1 MEDVGAEYF
10 SYWETTRF
18 FENEELSMYGLEDA
32 LSCHY
37 DSSSPDGAT
46 STAAGGIVSP
56 TSPSPVFASTITN
69 KTVIME
75 RNRRQKL
82 NEKLYALR
90 TVVPNITKM
99 DKASIIKDAIT
110 YIQELQEEEK
120 KLQAEISEIESMKE
134 TKINF
139 KDENDSDHLM
149 TFSPPKK
156 QKTTSTSSLPTYTSS
171 TAIEL
176 IELKVTE
183 IGENILTISLTCN
196 KKTGTMAK
204 LCEIFESLNLKILT
218 ASITALS
225 GSLLHTLFVEK
236 LNVLIKRSTTS
247 PDTDCI
253 AGMTIFFGYYC
264 NIFNEKMY

>member
-156 QKTTSTSSLPTYTSS
+156 QKTTSTSSLPTYT
-171 TAIEL
+171 IEL

-225 GSLLHTLFVEK
+225 GSLLHTLFVE
-236 LNVLIKRSTTS
+236 T
-247 PDTDCI
+247 
-253 AGMTIFFGYYC
+253 
-264 NIFNEKMY
+264 EKMDSVQLKGKIEAAIAEFDAPRSPISSMSF

>member
-1 MEDVGAEYF
+1 MEDMGAEYI

-32 LSCHY
+32 LSSAHY

-56 TSPSPVFASTITN
+56 SSPSPFPSPFTSTTTN

-120 KLQAEISEIESMKE
+120 KLQTEVSELESMKE
-134 TKINF
+134 TDINF
-139 KDENDSDHLM
+139 KDESDIDHLM

-156 QKTTSTSSLPTYTSS
+156 KKTMSASSLTTSTSS

-176 IELKVTE
+176 IELKVSE
-183 IGENILTISLTCN
+183 IGDNILTISLTCN
-196 KKTGTMAK
+196 KKTGTMAQ
-204 LCEIFESLNLKILT
+204 LCEIFESLNLKIIT
-218 ASITALS
+218 ASITAMS
-225 GSLLHTLFVEK
+225 GSLLHTLFVE
-236 LNVLIKRSTTS
+236 T
-247 PDTDCI
+247 
-253 AGMTIFFGYYC
+253 
-264 NIFNEKMY
+264 EKMDSVQLKGKIEAAIAEFDAPRSPISSMSF